1 MQIQDYFSN
10 SFGQRTQESNR
21 SLANE
26 IAAKEDYSKLDEL
39 IRFFISGANKDQQND
54 CALTLAWL
62 AGIKPEMM
70 ASQFDL
76 LLAGLS
82 HPVNRVVFGSMI
94 GLSGIA
100 HLVQDK
106 MYKVLPTI
114 LDAMD
119 VGTVVTRDHGYRI
132 LVDLYQNEKYRED
145 TFLLILEQL
154 MKAPSNQLGQYA
166 EKLMV
171 VLKSNHVEDVIKV
184 LEERRDDITN
194 PHHISRLNKNLKKL
208 YKR

>member
-1 MQIQDYFSN
+1 MAVQDLLSSSLGRN
-10 SFGQRTQESNR
+10 DQEPNRQLASRIAETEDESQLKELVSFFETTTKK
-21 SLANE
+21 SL
-26 IAAKEDYSKLDEL
+26 
-39 IRFFISGANKDQQND
+39 QND
-54 CALTLAWL
+54 CALALAWL
-62 AGIKPEMM
+62 AGLKPGMM
-70 ASQFDL
+70 VPYADL
-76 LLAGLS
+76 LTKNLK

-106 MYKVLPTI
+106 MYQALPDI

-132 LVDLYQNEKYRED
+132 LIVLYENNKYKED
-145 TFLLILEQL
+145 VFPLILEQL
-154 MKAPSNQLGQYA
+154 MKAPSNQLGQYT

-171 VLKSNHVEDVIKV
+171 VLESKHVKDTIRV
-184 LEERRDDITN
+184 LEERQEDIVN